1 MNIKH
6 IFGLLCLTTGLC
18 LFQACSDVPAPY
30 DIPAQGDADRLYGSG
45 TLETPYTV
53 RGAALNQNGGLAWV
67 KAYIV
72 GYIPQSTGD
81 GGPSYTISNV
91 VFNTDGAPATNIVI
105 ADNPAEKDI
114 NNCMAVQLP
123 SGDVRSALNLADH
136 PENIGKEIMLYGT
149 MTSYYGGS
157 GVKSVTAAIL
167 DGQEIGDMPKEPAE
181 AIFSETFAESLGGFT
196 INNISIDPG
205 MGSTEVWAYNSYKY
219 AQATS
224 YINSVNYAA
233 ESWLIS
239 PAIDLTQVSAAT
251 LTFDYCARYFNTLSE
266 NITVWVTDAAN
277 ENWEQ
282 LEVELQNCNDWKFVK
297 SEDIDLNAYKGKS
310 VKIGFKYDCDEKA
323 GTFRL
328 KNFLIEERA
337 ATADTPITG
346 ENLLTN
352 GGFETW
358 NNGEAAGW
366 TPSNTAC
373 NTNVTQ
379 SSDAKA
385 GSYSAMVEGSA
396 EQNKRLGSS
405 EMTLKAG
412 TYALTVNV
420 KAVDAEA
427 SIRLG
432 YAINEADG
440 SISGGDS
447 YIYGDYVNGITKDEW
462 KEATYQFTLDE
473 ATRLNLIVMVG
484 RNPGQSILI
493 DEVSLVT
500 SDGGITEGGDTPDE
514 PEESATFTKAYEIV
528 SGAQYAMIAIDGDEA
543 KIAENLPESY
553 NYGRLTSSTVEVTN
567 DMLSA
572 EETATYTITAVD
584 GGYTIQD
591 SYGRYMY
598 MEGSYNT
605 FNVSASKPSSS
616 HIWTIDFDENGQ
628 ATITNIEKGKWIQ
641 YSTQYRNFEC
651 LAEDSGLR
659 PFLFKK
665 N

>member
-18 LFQACSDVPAPY
+18 MFQACSDVPAPY
-30 DIPAQGDADRLYGSG
+30 DIPAEDVNGIYGTG

-81 GGPSYTISNV
+81 NGPSYTISNV

-105 ADNPAEKDI
+105 ADNPTEKDI

-149 MTSYYGGS
+149 MERYYGGS

-167 DGQEIGDMPKEPAE
+167 DGQEIGDMPEEPAE

-196 INNISIDPG
+196 INNVSIDPG

-251 LTFDYCARYFNTLSE
+251 LTFDYLARYFNTLSE
-266 NITVWVTDAAN
+266 NVTVWVTDATN
-277 ENWEQ
+277 ESWEQ
-282 LEVELQNCNDWKFVK
+282 LDVELQECNDWNFVK
-297 SEDIDLNAYKGKS
+297 SGDIDLSTYKGKS

-337 ATADTPITG
+337 ATTDTPITG

-462 KEATYQFTLDE
+462 KEATYQFTLDK
-473 ATRLNLIVMVG
+473 ATRLNLVVMVG

-598 MEGSYNT
+598 MDGSYNT

>member
-30 DIPAQGDADRLYGSG
+30 DIPTGDANGIYGTG

-81 GGPSYTISNV
+81 DGPSYTISDV
-91 VFNTDGAPATNIVI
+91 MFSTDGAPATNIVI
-105 ADNPAEKDI
+105 ADNPNEKDI

-149 MTSYYGGS
+149 MERYYGGS

-167 DGQEIGDMPKEPAE
+167 DGQEIGDMPEEPAE

-196 INNISIDPG
+196 INNVNIDPG
-205 MGSTEVWAYNSYKY
+205 MGSTEVWTYDSHKY
-219 AQATS
+219 AKATS

-251 LTFDYCARYFNTLSE
+251 LTFDYLARYFNTLSE
-266 NITVWVTDAAN
+266 NITVWVTDATN
-277 ENWEQ
+277 ESWEQ
-282 LEVELQNCNDWKFVK
+282 LDVELQECNDWNFVK
-297 SEDIDLNAYKGKS
+297 SGDIELSAYKGKS

>member
-30 DIPAQGDADRLYGSG
+30 DIPAQGEADRLYGSG

-81 GGPSYTISNV
+81 GGPSYTISDV
-91 VFNTDGAPATNIVI
+91 VFSTDGASATNIVI

-167 DGQEIGDMPKEPAE
+167 DGQEIGDMPEEPAE

-196 INNISIDPG
+196 INNVSIDPG

-239 PAIDLTQVSAAT
+239 PVIDLTQVSAAT
-251 LTFDYCARYFNTLSE
+251 LTFDYLARYFNTLSE
-266 NITVWVTDAAN
+266 NITVWVTDATN
-277 ENWEQ
+277 ESWEQ
-282 LEVELQNCNDWKFVK
+282 LDVELQECNDWNFVK
-297 SEDIDLNAYKGKS
+297 SGDIDLSAYKGKS

-337 ATADTPITG
+337 AEETPDVPVPDESISVAEAIAQYDANNAQPNVRVKGFIVGYIDGMNIESGATFGNSGNVSNTNLMIADDANETDYTKCLAIQLPSG
-346 ENLLTN
+346 NVRDALSLQQHPENLGKEVVLLGSLEKYFGTY
-352 GGFETW
+352 GLKSISEYTLD
-358 NNGEAAGW
+358 GE
-366 TPSNTAC
+366 TPS
-373 NTNVTQ
+373 
-379 SSDAKA
+379 
-385 GSYSAMVEGSA
+385 
-396 EQNKRLGSS
+396 
-405 EMTLKAG
+405 
-412 TYALTVNV
+412 
-420 KAVDAEA
+420 
-427 SIRLG
+427 
-432 YAINEADG
+432 
-440 SISGGDS
+440 
-447 YIYGDYVNGITKDEW
+447 
-462 KEATYQFTLDE
+462 
-473 ATRLNLIVMVG
+473 
-484 RNPGQSILI
+484 PG
-493 DEVSLVT
+493 
-500 SDGGITEGGDTPDE
+500 
-514 PEESATFTKAYEIV
+514 EEATFTKVTNVTDGTYIFAANVGGTYMVAQNV
-528 SGAQYAMIAIDGDEA
+528 SASEPHGYLYVKEATATGNVISIAPKGMTFT
-543 KIAENLPESY
+543 
-553 NYGRLTSSTVEVTN
+553 LTS
-567 DMLSA
+567 
-572 EETATYTITAVD
+572 TAD
-584 GGYTIQD
+584 GYTIQD
-591 SYGRYMY
+591 ESGRFMY
-598 MEGSYNT
+598 MTGT
-605 FNVSASKPSSS
+605 FNSCNVDADPAS
-616 HIWTIDFDENGQ
+616 GQ
-628 ATITNIEKGKWIQ
+628 YWDIERNADGSFTITNIEKGKWMQFSEEYNSYGVYPDERGIAP
-641 YSTQYRNFEC
+641 C
-651 LAEDSGLR
+651 
-659 PFLFKK
+659 LFKMD
-665 N
+665 

>member
-462 KEATYQFTLDE
+462 KEATYQFTLE
-473 ATRLNLIVMVG
+473 ADTRLNLVVMVG

-514 PEESATFTKAYEIV
+514 PEEQSTFTKVTTVTDGTYIFAANVGGTYMVAQNV
-528 SGAQYAMIAIDGDEA
+528 SG
-543 KIAENLPESY
+543 
-553 NYGRLTSSTVEVTN
+553 NYGYLNVKEATATGNVISIAPEGMTFTLTS
-567 DMLSA
+567 
-572 EETATYTITAVD
+572 TAD
-584 GGYTIQD
+584 GYTIQD
-591 SYGRYMY
+591 ESGRFMY
-598 MEGSYNT
+598 MTGNFNSCNMDAAPTSGQYWNIERNADGS
-605 FNVSASKPSSS
+605 F
-616 HIWTIDFDENGQ
+616 
-628 ATITNIEKGKWIQ
+628 TITNIEMGKWMQFSEEHNSYGI
-641 YSTQYRNFEC
+641 YPDERGIAPC
-651 LAEDSGLR
+651 
-659 PFLFKK
+659 LFKMD
-665 N
+665 

>member
-30 DIPAQGDADRLYGSG
+30 DIPAQGEADRLYGSG

-81 GGPSYTISNV
+81 GGPSYTISDV
-91 VFNTDGAPATNIVI
+91 VFSTDEASATNIVI

-167 DGQEIGDMPKEPAE
+167 NGQEIGDMPKEPAE
-181 AIFSETFAESLGGFT
+181 AIFNETFEESLGGFT
-196 INNISIDPG
+196 INNVSIDPG
-205 MGSTEVWAYNSYKY
+205 MGSTEVWTYNSYKY

-251 LTFDYCARYFNTLSE
+251 LTFDYLARYFNTLSE
-266 NITVWVTDAAN
+266 NITVWVTDATN
-277 ENWEQ
+277 ESWEQ
-282 LEVELQNCNDWKFVK
+282 LDVELQECNDWNFVK
-297 SEDIDLNAYKGKS
+297 SGDIDLSTYKGKS

-473 ATRLNLIVMVG
+473 ATRLNLVVMVG
-484 RNPGQSILI
+484 KNPGQSILI

-572 EETATYTITAVD
+572 EETATYTITAVN

-598 MEGSYNT
+598 MEGSYDT

-628 ATITNIEKGKWIQ
+628 ATITNIEKGKWVQ
-641 YSTQYRNFEC
+641 YSTQYKNFEC

>member
-30 DIPAQGDADRLYGSG
+30 DIPTGDANGIYGTG

-81 GGPSYTISNV
+81 NGPSYTISNV
-91 VFNTDGAPATNIVI
+91 VFSTDGAPATNIVI
-105 ADNPAEKDI
+105 ADNPTEKDI

-149 MTSYYGGS
+149 MERYYGGS

-167 DGQEIGDMPKEPAE
+167 DGQEIGDMPEEPAE

-196 INNISIDPG
+196 INNVSIDPG

-251 LTFDYCARYFNTLSE
+251 LTFDYLARYFNTLSE
-266 NITVWVTDAAN
+266 NVTVWVTDATN
-277 ENWEQ
+277 ESWEQ
-282 LEVELQNCNDWKFVK
+282 LDVELQECNDWNFVK
-297 SEDIDLNAYKGKS
+297 SGDIDLSTYKGKS

-337 ATADTPITG
+337 ATTDTPITG

-462 KEATYQFTLDE
+462 KEATYQFTLDK
-473 ATRLNLIVMVG
+473 ATRLNLVVMVG

-598 MEGSYNT
+598 MDGSYNT